1 MKHEDAERLLKR
13 VAVLRHPCDLDLL
26 VFFARHPRALI
37 TSEQLAVWL
46 GYELKQIADSLEV
59 LLNADVLTR
68 AQNPTHAA
76 RMYVLNIG
84 GTGGGWLPSLLAL
97 AATREGR
104 LAMVQ
109 VLARRPAKD
118 SGPTS
123 RQRDGAVTSRPR
135 PVVVRRNRDEDP
147 DAMAG

>member
-13 VAVLRHPCDLDLL
+13 VALLRHPCDLDLL

-68 AQNPTHAA
+68 AQNPSATPPGSAG
-76 RMYVLNIG
+76 IF
-84 GTGGGWLPSLLAL
+84 PSSS
-97 AATREGR
+97 GR
-104 LAMVQ
+104 IV
-109 VLARRPAKD
+109 
-118 SGPTS
+118 
-123 RQRDGAVTSRPR
+123 
-135 PVVVRRNRDEDP
+135 
-147 DAMAG
+147 